1 MRIEASRTSYMERLK
16 VAMAVEEISQQR
28 TREACMA
35 RALESLDGL
44 ACGDAFG
51 ECFFDP
57 RNRTAEARVA
67 RILPP
72 APWRFTDDT
81 MMALS
86 VCACLERFGGMEPEW
101 LAESFAHHYD
111 PERGYGHA
119 MNALLMRL
127 YAIGAANWFEE
138 AQALFDGEGSFGNGA
153 AMRVAPVGAY
163 FAYDLNQVVEHA
175 TLSAIATHCH
185 PEGIAGAI
193 AVAVAA
199 AVAWRGRETARPME
213 ATTFLETVRA
223 HTPESAVR
231 NGIDRALALPASTTT
246 LDAALTIGNGA
257 RGSAQDTVPFALWSA
272 ARSLQSSEDVSY
284 EDALWETV
292 NGGGDVDT
300 NCAIVGGIVAMRAGA
315 GSIPGEWLARREPL
329 SSLLETATKKN

>member
-1 MRIEASRTSYMERLK
+1 M
-16 VAMAVEEISQQR
+16 VDMAVEEISQQR
-28 TREACMA
+28 TREACMR
-35 RALESLDGL
+35 RALESLEGL

-51 ECFFDP
+51 ECFFDGK
-57 RNRTAEARVA
+57 NRAPEARA
-67 RILPP
+67 SRTLPS

-81 MMALS
+81 LMAIS

-101 LAESFAHHYD
+101 LAESFARHYD

-127 YAIGAANWFEE
+127 DTIGAVNWFEE
-138 AQALFDGEGSFGNGA
+138 AQQLFDGEGSFGNGA

-163 FAYDLNQVVEHA
+163 FAYDLNLVAEHA

-185 PEGIAGAI
+185 PQGVAGAI

-199 AVAWRGRETARPME
+199 AIAWRNRAAARPME
-213 ATTFLETVRA
+213 ATAFLDAVRA
-223 HTPESAVR
+223 HTPEGGVR
-231 NGIDRALALPASTTT
+231 DGIDRALELPASTTP

-272 ARSLQSSEDVSY
+272 ARLLNNY

-300 NCAIVGGIVAMRAGA
+300 NCAIVGGIVAIRAGA

-329 SSLLETATKKN
+329 SSLLQAAMKKT

>member
-1 MRIEASRTSYMERLK
+1 M

-28 TREACMA
+28 TREACMT
-35 RALESLDGL
+35 RALESLEGL

-51 ECFFDP
+51 ECFFNEK
-57 RNRTAEARVA
+57 NRAPEARA
-67 RILPP
+67 SRILPP

-81 MMALS
+81 LMAIS

-101 LAESFAHHYD
+101 LAESFARHYD

-127 YAIGAANWFEE
+127 DTIGAANWFEE
-138 AQALFDGEGSFGNGA
+138 AQQLFNGEGSFGNGA
-153 AMRVAPVGAY
+153 AMRVAPIGAY
-163 FAYDLNQVVEHA
+163 FAYDLNLVAEHA

-199 AVAWRGRETARPME
+199 AVAWRNRAAARPMD
-213 ATTFLETVRA
+213 ATAFLEAVRV
-223 HTPESAVR
+223 HTPEGGVR
-231 NGIDRALALPASTTT
+231 DGIDHALALPASTTP

-272 ARSLQSSEDVSY
+272 ARSLRNY

-300 NCAIVGGIVAMRAGA
+300 NCAIVGGIVAVRAGA
-315 GSIPGEWLARREPL
+315 DSIPGEWLRRREPL
-329 SSLLETATKKN
+329 SSLLQAATKRV

>member
-1 MRIEASRTSYMERLK
+1 
-16 VAMAVEEISQQR
+16 MAVEEISQQR
-28 TREACMA
+28 TREACMT
-35 RALESLDGL
+35 RALESLEGL

-51 ECFFDP
+51 ECFFDAK
-57 RNRTAEARVA
+57 NRTPEARVS
-67 RILPP
+67 RTLPP

-81 MMALS
+81 MMAIS
-86 VCACLERFGGMEPEW
+86 VCACLERFGGIEPEW

-127 YAIGAANWFEE
+127 YAIGAENWFEE
-138 AQALFDGEGSFGNGA
+138 AQQLFQGDGSFGNGA

-163 FAYDLNQVVEHA
+163 FSYDLNLVAEHA

-199 AVAWRGRETARPME
+199 AVAWRGREAAQPME
-213 ATTFLETVRA
+213 ATAFLE
-223 HTPESAVR
+223 AVR
-231 NGIDRALALPASTTT
+231 GRTPASMVRDGIERALELPASTTT

-257 RGSAQDTVPFALWSA
+257 HGSAQDTVPFALWSA
-272 ARSLQSSEDVSY
+272 ARSLDSY
-284 EDALWETV
+284 EEALWETV

-329 SSLLETATKKN
+329 SSLLQTATKRD